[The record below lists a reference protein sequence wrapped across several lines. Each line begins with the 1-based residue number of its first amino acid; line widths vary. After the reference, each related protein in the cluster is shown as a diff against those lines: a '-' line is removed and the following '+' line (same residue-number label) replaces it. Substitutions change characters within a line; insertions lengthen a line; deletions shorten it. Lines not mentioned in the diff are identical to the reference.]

1 MSSSPSRLRSRARA
15 EVLVGPW
22 RADASPAARRAA
34 RLARSESLQRRGK
47 RLIVAGSV
55 ITVAGVILYCVAS
68 FAGGMGADFGD
79 ILFRNAVPFARTTLG
94 VLGLGTLVWLAG
106 SLAYLKG
113 AMDAD
118 EGDEG
123 SGIA

>member
-1 MSSSPSRLRSRARA
+1 MSSHPSPPLHLLRGGAVPRPTERQGPAAQRAARVARA
-15 EVLVGPW
+15 ET
-22 RADASPAARRAA
+22 
-34 RLARSESLQRRGK
+34 LQRRGK
-47 RLIVAGSV
+47 QLIVAGSV
-55 ITVAGVILYCVAS
+55 VTVAGVILYCVAS
-68 FAGGMGADFGD
+68 FAGGMGADLGD

>member
-1 MSSSPSRLRSRARA
+1 
-15 EVLVGPW
+15 
-22 RADASPAARRAA
+22 
-34 RLARSESLQRRGK
+34 
-47 RLIVAGSV
+47 VAGSV

-68 FAGGMGADFGD
+68 FAGGMGAGLGD

-106 SLAYLKG
+106 SFAYLKG